1 MSSECAAEENAS
13 PRNEREPSP
22 LSHAFATMAC
32 VLAASP
38 ASTALP
44 LTRAR
49 RGGRASPASR
59 APPRSARASRR
70 GLGCAPSPPPPALRV
85 VAAAAA
91 AAASDD
97 SATASGDDFDLDA
110 DDLQFMDG
118 EFVVEAFDDPAQLA
132 KALVLEVEENAKAC
146 IAERGAFVLAIPGG
160 SVAKALAGLADVEG
174 VDWAKVHLFY
184 VNERVPGGKCHALA
198 KATWVDAL
206 GGALPVENVHA
217 VDESSESLE
226 EAARAYEA
234 QMRDLPRDVLP
245 LDEVNGLPV
254 FDLILLGMGA
264 DGHVG
269 SVYPGSAAVTE
280 AAELSEGVLAVEM
293 PEKRSVTMSLRL
305 INTAERVVVAASGAE
320 KAETVRKAL
329 EDDECE
335 LPGALVDAF
344 STVWFLDLAAAGE
357 LEAYQEVGEDDD
369 E

>member
-1 MSSECAAEENAS
+1 
-13 PRNEREPSP
+13 
-22 LSHAFATMAC
+22 MAC

-70 GLGCAPSPPPPALRV
+70 GLGGAPSPPPPSLRV

>member
-1 MSSECAAEENAS
+1 MGTGGSPSSALSALVFTPIAIGVWLMI
-13 PRNEREPSP
+13 EPDA
-22 LSHAFATMAC
+22 H
-32 VLAASP
+32 P
-38 ASTALP
+38 ALVKSTSEL
-44 LTRAR
+44 L
-49 RGGRASPASR
+49 
-59 APPRSARASRR
+59 
-70 GLGCAPSPPPPALRV
+70 GLGYGESGAQPFQWGKWLLLLG
-85 VAAAAA
+85 
-91 AAASDD
+91 
-97 SATASGDDFDLDA
+97 ATGTGFL
-110 DDLQFMDG
+110 
-118 EFVVEAFDDPAQLA
+118 
-132 KALVLEVEENAKAC
+132 
-146 IAERGAFVLAIPGG
+146 
-160 SVAKALAGLADVEG
+160 GLA
-174 VDWAKVHLFY
+174 LQ
-184 VNERVPGGKCHALA
+184 
-198 KATWVDAL
+198 TL
-206 GGALPVENVHA
+206 GYQ
-217 VDESSESLE
+217 LE